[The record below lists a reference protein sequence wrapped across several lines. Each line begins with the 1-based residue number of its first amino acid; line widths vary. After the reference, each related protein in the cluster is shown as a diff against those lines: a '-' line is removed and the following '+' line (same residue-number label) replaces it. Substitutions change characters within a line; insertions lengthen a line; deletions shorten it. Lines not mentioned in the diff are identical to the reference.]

1 MFYLYALL
9 PVLPLTLELY
19 QYAAFCNAVH
29 LTSAFV
35 ILFEKEERTRQF
47 LLLSWKTLEVLVRF
61 INPNILLW

>member
-19 QYAAFCNAVH
+19 QYDAFCSAVH

-35 ILFEKEERTRQF
+35 IFFEKEEHKRQF
-47 LLLSWKTLEVLVRF
+47 LLLSQKTLKVLVGF
-61 INPNILLW
+61 INPNILL